1 MDNSACYTL
10 VALNLDTTVRTG
22 QVQTTIDGLDGLA
35 AVTLAAN
42 FGYGSGGTTASVTV
56 QTSLDGGTVW
66 FDIVRFDFT
75 TSSRKAL
82 CNLEGLLSKAVTTY
96 TALASEGVNDGVFGN
111 MLRAVVT
118 TTGIYVNTTIDV
130 RASVR

>member
-1 MDNSACYTL
+1 MDNSSCYTL
-10 VALNLDTTVRTG
+10 AALNLTAALTS

-35 AVTLAAN
+35 AITLVAD

-56 QTSLDGGTVW
+56 QTALDGGTIW
-66 FDIVRFDFT
+66 YDIARFDFT
-75 TSSRKAL
+75 TSSRKAV

-96 TALASEGVNDGVFGN
+96 AALSSEGVLDGIFGN

-118 TTGIYVNTTIDV
+118 TTGVYVNTTLDV